1 METIKRHYFGSN
13 LHRCSPTQFLL
24 TQCSPG
30 KPKHWMPTGARP
42 IKELC
47 VHAPELLPSF
57 VASPP
62 STVLHGGCAEPQG
75 QQQHCREA
83 PKDRDGSCSRW
94 SLFILFSSYSEEP
107 PLQSDVQPPSC
118 SAPSVSFVLLLHG
131 RGAQEEAPPA
141 PPVAAWFPSR
151 ASSMKIG
158 HGHAG
163 GQGES
168 MGAVWDLGHVD
179 PRRIIK
185 QGMVTQG

>member
-1 METIKRHYFGSN
+1 MWSYTIPPHSAQPRQAKT
-13 LHRCSPTQFLL
+13 LDAHRCQANKGALCARSRAAAQLCAFL
-24 TQCSPG
+24 
-30 KPKHWMPTGARP
+30 
-42 IKELC
+42 
-47 VHAPELLPSF
+47 
-57 VASPP
+57 P